1 MSTTTFRCS
10 VEIVVSNAWP
20 LSGKPHATTKYVHT
34 ERITQHNDYP
44 RTLSFPEQVRL
55 VKDNAAHAASG
66 VGHVISIS
74 NVFVTKLDS

>member
-1 MSTTTFRCS
+1 MGTTTFRCS
-10 VEIVVSNAWP
+10 VEVVVNNAWP
-20 LSGKPHATTKYVHT
+20 LSQKPSVTTVYVHT
-34 ERITQHNDYP
+34 ENIAQHEDYS

-66 VGHVISIS
+66 IGHVIFIS